1 MKKNFYFIILI
12 GTFSIWLTACSGGG
26 EENSGQMDYDQTKK
40 MIVDILKTDDGKKA
54 IEEILTEEKMKQQLI
69 MDQAIVQSTIE
80 TTLTSEK
87 GTEFWQKRFEDP
99 KFADTMSKSMK
110 KENEQLLKDL
120 MKDPEYM
127 ALMINVMKDPEFEK
141 TVMDAL
147 KSKEYREHLQT
158 VVTETLNLP
167 TTQVKMQEI
176 VLKAAEEMAK
186 SGGQSGSGGGS
197 EGGGQGQESGS
208 GEQGAAQEGGST
220 KEGEG
225 GNSGES

>member
-1 MKKNFYFIILI
+1 MVI
-12 GTFSIWLTACSGGG
+12 GIFSTWLAACSGGG
-26 EENSGQMDYDQTKK
+26 EENSGQMDYEQTKK

-99 KFADTMSKSMK
+99 KFAETMSKSMK

-120 MKDPEYM
+120 LKDPEYM
-127 ALMINVMKDPEFEK
+127 ELMINVMKDPEFEK
-141 TVMDAL
+141 TIMDAL

-167 TTQVKMQEI
+167 TTQVRMQEI

-186 SGGQSGSGGGS
+186 SGESGGGSGGGGS
-197 EGGGQGQESGS
+197 SEEGGSE
-208 GEQGAAQEGGST
+208 EKGAGQEGGSS
-220 KEGEG
+220 EEG
-225 GNSGES
+225 GGSGGG